1 MSLKLIHTADWHLG
15 QTFYG
20 YDREEEHDAFLEWLI
35 RILKEKDIDVL
46 LIAGDVFDVANPSAA
61 SQRRFYRFLR
71 RATRRAPH
79 LQIIVIAGN
88 HDSAP
93 RLEAPLPLLEEMN
106 TYVVGGIGRTAGGGI
121 DFDRLLFPLTDK
133 RGCTRA
139 WCMAV
144 PFLRPGD
151 YPAAASEAA
160 SDTYVQG
167 VERMYRDLCT
177 YALTKRDAGQALLA
191 LGHLYASGAEI
202 SEDDCSER
210 AIMGGLESV
219 SPGAFGKT
227 IAYTALGHIHKA
239 QRVGGRDTIR
249 YSGSPLPMSFSETR
263 YRHQV
268 VYIELDGENAAQI
281 EPLAVPR
288 RVDLLR
294 VPLRPGPPG
303 EVIETLQALPVR
315 VEGSGPA
322 PFLEVQVLLAEP
334 EPSFRRQVES
344 ALKDKHVRLT
354 SIVPYYPENDGKT
367 ENSPLSA
374 GDLQRIDPLEMLK
387 RTFREKYR
395 TEMPDNLQ
403 QLFRTVVRE
412 AESGF

>member
-20 YDREEEHDAFLEWLI
+20 YDREEEHDAFLGWLI
-35 RILKEKDIDVL
+35 RTLKEKEIDVL

-61 SQRRFYRFLR
+61 AQHRFYRFLR
-71 RATRRAPH
+71 RATAGNSH
-79 LQIIVIAGN
+79 LQIVIIAGN

-106 TYVVGGIGRTAGGGI
+106 TYVVGTIERTAGGEI
-121 DFDRLLFPLTDK
+121 DFERLLVPLSD
-133 RGCTRA
+133 RQGCTQA

-151 YPAAASEAA
+151 YPPSSDETG
-160 SDTYVQG
+160 SDTYVKG
-167 VERMYRDLCT
+167 VERMYRQLYT
-177 YALTKRDAGQALLA
+177 YALAKRSTRQALLS

-202 SEDDCSER
+202 SEDARSER

-219 SPGAFGKT
+219 SPGAYGRA

-239 QRVGGRDTIR
+239 QRVGGRDAIR
-249 YSGSPLPMSFSETR
+249 YSGSPLPMSFSETL

-268 VYIELDGENAAQI
+268 VYIELDGEEATLI
-281 EPLAVPR
+281 EPLFVPR

-294 VPLRPGPPG
+294 MPARPCPPDQ
-303 EVIETLQALPVR
+303 VIETLQALPDR
-315 VEGSGPA
+315 ADASGPA
-322 PFLEVQVLLAEP
+322 PFLEVQVLLDEP
-334 EPSFRRQVES
+334 EPSFRRRVEE
-344 ALKDKHVRLT
+344 ALKDKQVRLT
-354 SIVPYYPENDGKT
+354 SIIPCYPDKDRELEAT
-367 ENSPLSA
+367 PLSVD
-374 GDLQRIDPLEMLK
+374 DLQKIDPLDMLK

-395 TEMPDNLQ
+395 SEMPVDLQ
-403 QLFRTVVRE
+403 ELFRKVVRE
-412 AESGF
+412 TDSGI